1 VVANCRFYGGGMQIS
16 PRSEP
21 DDGALDVL
29 VMVGPKSDA
38 FTMLP
43 KIYRGTHLPHRNI
56 VELRAGRVRIETD
69 PPFQIE
75 ADGETLGTTPATFE
89 VIRNAIR
96 VKV

>member
-1 VVANCRFYGGGMQIS
+1 MHIS
-16 PRSEP
+16 PKSEP

-56 VELRAGRVRIETD
+56 VELRADRIRVETD
-69 PPFQIE
+69 LPFQIE
-75 ADGETLGTTPATFE
+75 ADGEMLGTTPVTFE
-89 VIRNAIR
+89 VLRKAIR
-96 VKV
+96 MKV

>member
-1 VVANCRFYGGGMQIS
+1 MQIS

-21 DDGALDVL
+21 DDGVFDVL

-38 FTMLP
+38 FTLLP
-43 KIYRGTHLPHRNI
+43 KVYRGTHLPHRNI

-69 PPFQIE
+69 PPFLIE